1 MRRQILSIV
10 WAYLVVA
17 FGAIVIVPVWPI
29 ETWRSHEQEH
39 ANALDAAESTSI
51 RAHMHRVQTSFDETN
66 DSLWFRIAFVA
77 TIIDIRPVRGDD
89 ILIGTIPEGETEV
102 AVLRIHA
109 VGSSK
114 QSTLQQDTV
123 IVCPVGKERD
133 LWLRWLNQKSE
144 MLFEYNRIGNRQF
157 VQKCGC

>member
-1 MRRQILSIV
+1 MAKPRTRACECIRCCGINFDS
-10 WAYLVVA
+10 
-17 FGAIVIVPVWPI
+17 
-29 ETWRSHEQEH
+29 RSY
-39 ANALDAAESTSI
+39 ASSSNI
-51 RAHMHRVQTSFDETN
+51 FDETN